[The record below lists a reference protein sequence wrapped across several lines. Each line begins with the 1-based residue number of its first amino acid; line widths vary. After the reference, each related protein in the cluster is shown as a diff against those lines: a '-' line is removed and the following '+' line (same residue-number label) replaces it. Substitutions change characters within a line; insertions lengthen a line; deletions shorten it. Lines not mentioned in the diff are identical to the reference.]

1 MSALS
6 VLLIGT
12 GPPMLLEGMAR
23 AKQGQKVIFVDQA
36 ATIGGSWK
44 CPEVVGHFGV
54 EVGVHLIENR
64 PHTNAVF
71 EALLEP
77 SQRVAGNP
85 DFGLMGKRRI
95 PMRYA
100 RVLLYGGIAG
110 RNLLK
115 GKIERVRHSLKNM
128 GEALRYRNLPF
139 MYPKAGMAQ
148 VLNDL
153 EARLKA
159 HGAEFH
165 FNRKIE
171 RLDVSQSGVTAFTS
185 TGALSADH
193 LVMSSRAH
201 APLAGL
207 EHLWGER
214 NDLSITSV
222 VIKTEG
228 PAPLFDGYVEIINDR
243 ILKRVRNVSAFATPL
258 PEDGTALV
266 VIQLRKSIAQ
276 TPLNSIHAHLIDRGL
291 FDEATSITAHHID
304 EVCLNTLCDKAL
316 DEIAATHPNNIT
328 VLRTVDLGDTKF
340 DAGLLLHT
348 PLA

>member
-1 MSALS
+1 VWRAKRDQIALAYDAALADQPVQILTWDKKCTHARHKYVFVTEDREAWEAHLKGAGIPTRVHYDTPLQREPVFAKYAQNHLPCPVADQLSQTALS
-6 VLLIGT
+6 L
-12 GPPMLLEGMAR
+12 P
-23 AKQGQKVIFVDQA
+23 KVIFVDQA

-139 MYPKAGMAQ
+139 IYPKAGMAQ

-207 EHLWGER
+207 EHLWSER

-228 PAPLFDGYVEIINDR
+228 PAPPNQSR
-243 ILKRVRNVSAFATPL
+243 KL
-258 PEDGTALV
+258 P
-266 VIQLRKSIAQ
+266 
-276 TPLNSIHAHLIDRGL
+276 
-291 FDEATSITAHHID
+291 
-304 EVCLNTLCDKAL
+304 
-316 DEIAATHPNNIT
+316 
-328 VLRTVDLGDTKF
+328 
-340 DAGLLLHT
+340 
-348 PLA
+348 